1 MWRMCS
7 YALGVPFRYGL
18 AAALFAL
25 AAVLFADWDRSRSAT
40 GRRTPLM
47 ATTQPVR
54 PSSRP
59 FCVCGCSV
67 KAQLTPRCN
76 EVLKPTCLL
85 TVDGV
90 SYRLWKTKMTL

>member
-1 MWRMCS
+1 MCVCS

-54 PSSRP
+54 PSIAPVYS
-59 FCVCGCSV
+59 SWH
-67 KAQLTPRCN
+67 
-76 EVLKPTCLL
+76 CLGPIGL
-85 TVDGV
+85 EL
-90 SYRLWKTKMTL
+90 RLR